1 MAWESEASD
10 AVPEVYED
18 STVTSGPPTQRAQ
31 KEEPLD
37 ELQEPKTD
45 DEAGNGI
52 LPREDEDS
60 EDGGAQEKQ
69 VVSTAPFQKFSEEVQ
84 RLFEEASRYNNCEL
98 DVRTYFDLQGYNLES
113 FACRTKKQP
122 GSLLMMY
129 MFYSRIFEKLVGKQ
143 KGVEVALFSPVD
155 FEERLLGFRAVLEWA
170 KDFKMMPQRVPKR
183 QLERIFVTCHAGDL
197 PSHEKIASKIT
208 YSEFLML
215 MTFCAS
221 SGEPMDLSRVD
232 GSLSREVEPR
242 LEQVKRLATFLSLRS
257 PKQVKLNL
265 HNAYRDV
272 HFWKLSD
279 GADFE
284 KEARAAEMRARPHY
298 EVATLEIDS
307 EVPAARRYLDRFT
320 WSNPDHIWEE
330 FEAPF
335 LDMGTCFLNRPPRRF
350 KLDVYNRGLVLARLQ
365 MELLGTGPLRAPW
378 HDCMLGPGQRV
389 TVPIDIKASEPG
401 EWHGYIR
408 IRGAWVNVFGVNEEE
423 ARIPTHL
430 KVERADCGPCGPPQ
444 LPVHAPRPFRPGSA
458 NRIRIDPSSLHT
470 QQLRTPTPHKLKR
483 PCSSSSAS
491 SAKPESAR
499 PVSSRNGS
507 TAVPSSRPL
516 SALGP
521 PSSRGI
527 CSASAVPSS
536 RSHIGRQSGTPVL
549 KTIPQDLTAAEPHPV
564 RPRSAPLAPL
574 PPRSAAEGRP
584 KRPSSASQVRHGPS
598 IT

>member
-31 KEEPLD
+31 KEEKTEALD
-37 ELQEPKTD
+37 LLEISKAVRRAP
-45 DEAGNGI
+45 G
-52 LPREDEDS
+52 
-60 EDGGAQEKQ
+60 
-69 VVSTAPFQKFSEEVQ
+69 VVSTAPFQKFSEEATVDDD
-84 RLFEEASRYNNCEL
+84 S
-98 DVRTYFDLQGYNLES
+98 
-113 FACRTKKQP
+113 
-122 GSLLMMY
+122 
-129 MFYSRIFEKLVGKQ
+129 
-143 KGVEVALFSPVD
+143 KGLPRKVSDADDILCKFW
-155 FEERLLGFRAVLEWA
+155 GAHG
-170 KDFKMMPQRVPKR
+170 PQ
-183 QLERIFVTCHAGDL
+183 
-197 PSHEKIASKIT
+197 
-208 YSEFLML
+208 
-215 MTFCAS
+215 
-221 SGEPMDLSRVD
+221 
-232 GSLSREVEPR
+232 
-242 LEQVKRLATFLSLRS
+242 
-257 PKQVKLNL
+257 QVKLNL

-350 KLDVYNRGLVLARLQ
+350 KLEVYNRGLVLARLQ

-444 LPVHAPRPFRPGSA
+444 LPVHA
-458 NRIRIDPSSLHT
+458 
-470 QQLRTPTPHKLKR
+470 
-483 PCSSSSAS
+483 S

-521 PSSRGI
+521 PSSR
-527 CSASAVPSS
+527 C
-536 RSHIGRQSGTPVL
+536 L
-549 KTIPQDLTAAEPHPV
+549 AA
-564 RPRSAPLAPL
+564 
-574 PPRSAAEGRP
+574 
-584 KRPSSASQVRHGPS
+584 KRVWGDQCDGQFGM
-598 IT
+598 IWI

>member
-31 KEEPLD
+31 KEEKTEALD
-37 ELQEPKTD
+37 LLEISK
-45 DEAGNGI
+45 AVRRSRKRGI
-52 LPREDEDS
+52 LLQRNRCRL
-60 EDGGAQEKQ
+60 Q

-170 KDFKMMPQRVPKR
+170 KDFKMMPQRG
-183 QLERIFVTCHAGDL
+183 I
-197 PSHEKIASKIT
+197 
-208 YSEFLML
+208 
-215 MTFCAS
+215 
-221 SGEPMDLSRVD
+221 
-232 GSLSREVEPR
+232 PR
-242 LEQVKRLATFLSLRS
+242 M
-257 PKQVKLNL
+257 QVKLNL

-350 KLDVYNRGLVLARLQ
+350 KLEVYNRGLVLARLQ

-521 PSSRGI
+521 PSSR
-527 CSASAVPSS
+527 C
-536 RSHIGRQSGTPVL
+536 L
-549 KTIPQDLTAAEPHPV
+549 AA
-564 RPRSAPLAPL
+564 
-574 PPRSAAEGRP
+574 
-584 KRPSSASQVRHGPS
+584 KRVWGDQCDGQFGM
-598 IT
+598 IWI